1 MDQSQQRLASALSST
16 THYVAPAQHAP
27 LAFSVPEACKVAGV
41 GRTKLCEALQSG
53 ALRSRRNGTK
63 HLILRADLE
72 SWLQSLPTATDATPM
87 LKSRADIAVA
97 ASVATRAARAAAG
110 KRARVRKT
118 QLRPRLVAAE

>member
-1 MDQSQQRLASALSST
+1 MDESQPLFE
-16 THYVAPAQHAP
+16 P
-27 LAFSVPEACKVAGV
+27 LAFSVPEACRVAGV

-87 LKSRADIAVA
+87 LKSRAKAAVA
-97 ASVATRAARAAAG
+97 VSSATY
-110 KRARVRKT
+110 RARRKASPK
-118 QLRPRLVAAE
+118 PRLVAAE